1 MTIIASP
8 SSARMGGK
16 SSFPEV
22 LDSAAVALLLKVHLT
37 TVQELARRGDL
48 PGRKVGKD
56 YRFFKEAVVAWLS
69 QAATQSV
76 PVKRGRR

>member
-1 MTIIASP
+1 MTVITSP
-8 SSARMGGK
+8 SSTRMEGT

-56 YRFFKEAVVAWLS
+56 YRFFRAAVVAWLS
-69 QAATQSV
+69 ETATKSV
-76 PVKRGRR
+76 PMKRGRR

>member
-1 MTIIASP
+1 MDSNL
-8 SSARMGGK
+8 SY
-16 SSFPEV
+16 PEV

-56 YRFFKEAVVAWLS
+56 YRFFKPAVVAWLS

-76 PVKRGRR
+76 TVKRGRR